1 MIKNVIPKHLESITA
16 KLILA
21 GANVEEYDD
30 SVRVSRTGD
39 LLRVNVK
46 TLPHPGFPTD
56 MQPQMTALLTVAK
69 GTSIV
74 TEGVFDNRFKYVEQ
88 LSRMGASIQ
97 VDGKVAVVEG
107 VNGLT
112 AAPVQAND
120 LARSLD
126 GIFPP

>member
-1 MIKNVIPKHLESITA
+1 MSSPKHLESITA

-30 SVRVSRTGD
+30 SIRVSRTGD

-107 VNGLT
+107 VT
-112 AAPVQAND
+112 A
-120 LARSLD
+120 
-126 GIFPP
+126 